1 MSKAE
6 VLAEAVD
13 YVQQLEEENGVMLEQ
28 IEELVQRMQATQR
41 ALQLPPFTA
50 GRGSI

>member
-6 VLAEAVD
+6 VLAEAVE

-28 IEELVQRMQATQR
+28 IEDLVKRMQATQR
-41 ALQLPPFTA
+41 ALQLPSFTA
-50 GRGSI
+50 GRNG